1 MLHRRGSL
9 SWCLSQTPAKG
20 APVEIRIGIEHS
32 AREITF
38 ESNQSAA
45 EIETLLTDAFKSG
58 VARFV
63 DDRERVF
70 LVNAEKITFL
80 EIGEETQRRIGFVA

>member
-1 MLHRRGSL
+1 M
-9 SWCLSQTPAKG
+9 
-20 APVEIRIGIEHS
+20 EIRIGIEHS